1 MCEMSKET
9 LLYLFESEYEGV
21 EIPTE
26 NEIISAIDEIQG
38 RTDNF
43 YNEIVDEVLTRLR
56 EGEFREEEGQ
66 A

>member
-1 MCEMSKET
+1 MCDMTNET
-9 LLYLFESEYEGV
+9 LLYLFESEFEGQ
-21 EIPTE
+21 ELPTE
-26 NEIISAIDEIQG
+26 DEITSAINEIQG

-56 EGEFREEEGQ
+56 EGDFKEEEEQ

>member
-1 MCEMSKET
+1 MCDMSKET
-9 LLYLFESEYEGV
+9 LLYLFESEYEG
-21 EIPTE
+21 EELPTE

-43 YNEIVDEVLTRLR
+43 YNEIVDEVITRLR
-56 EGEFREEEGQ
+56 EGDFKEEEEQ